1 MERNN
6 SMLLCKNI
14 ALTFNIS
21 LHCKFEITL
30 LPEGGHCKLAVKCDI
45 LLWYAYIHITSYS

>member
-21 LHCKFEITL
+21 SHCKFEITL